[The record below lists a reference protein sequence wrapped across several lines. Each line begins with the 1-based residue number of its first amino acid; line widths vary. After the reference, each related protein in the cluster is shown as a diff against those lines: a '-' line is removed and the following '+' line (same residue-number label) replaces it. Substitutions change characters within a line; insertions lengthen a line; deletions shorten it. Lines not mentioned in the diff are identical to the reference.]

1 MKRAKPVDP
10 MLERAERFG
19 RGTSIEMTFAES
31 LARFARKEV
40 ARALR
45 AKYSKACTHHP
56 LVHAASNRAFTS
68 STVMS
73 LFSRRWASIAAL
85 AFASVG
91 IISTV

>member
-56 LVHAASNRAFTS
+56 LVHAADGSGCALCACKRRGEKCGTKENR
-68 STVMS
+68 
-73 LFSRRWASIAAL
+73 R
-85 AFASVG
+85 G
-91 IISTV
+91 